1 MKKLRYNLS
10 SLVLLSLLTAPL
22 SSCDSWL
29 SVQPK
34 DQVEDTELLSTESGY
49 KEALAGVYSSMVN
62 SSTYSKELL
71 FGTIGV
77 LGQEW
82 DNVPSSYTDVVT
94 YDYDAAT
101 PTSLIANI
109 WSTSYNSIANVNN
122 LLKYID
128 DDEALFSRNNYAII
142 KGEALALRAFLH
154 FDLVRCFGV
163 SYEVNP
169 NMPAIPYPTE
179 FTYRVYPQLT
189 VKQVVE
195 EHILPDLLAAEELL
209 KVDPILTGETIT
221 ELTDNGY
228 LLNRQMHLNYY
239 AVKALEARVYMYA
252 QKYQEALAAAN
263 VVLNSN
269 QFEWATEE
277 NLRKGYDNSLATE
290 QVFGLNNV
298 NLSTLGDTYFNEDYN
313 SYSFSLTEQT
323 QLNYYDNQTADLRY
337 LYLFKSGETGT
348 YIDNRYLTKFV
359 QSGSSDSYYLN
370 KMPLIRFSELLL
382 IKSEVNYRL
391 SGTGLDELNE
401 LRAAR
406 NVAQLET
413 LPDDYYDELIREYR
427 REFLGEGQFFFLLKR
442 LNRATIPNSDV
453 DPITQK
459 VYTFPLPISE
469 TEVAQ
474 REDNR

>member
-1 MKKLRYNLS
+1 
-10 SLVLLSLLTAPL
+10 
-22 SSCDSWL
+22 
-29 SVQPK
+29 
-34 DQVEDTELLSTESGY
+34 
-49 KEALAGVYSSMVN
+49 
-62 SSTYSKELL
+62 
-71 FGTIGV
+71 
-77 LGQEW
+77 
-82 DNVPSSYTDVVT
+82 
-94 YDYDAAT
+94 
-101 PTSLIANI
+101 
-109 WSTSYNSIANVNN
+109 
-122 LLKYID
+122 
-128 DDEALFSRNNYAII
+128 
-142 KGEALALRAFLH
+142 
-154 FDLVRCFGV
+154 
-163 SYEVNP
+163 
-169 NMPAIPYPTE
+169 
-179 FTYRVYPQLT
+179 
-189 VKQVVE
+189 
-195 EHILPDLLAAEELL
+195 
-209 KVDPILTGETIT
+209 
-221 ELTDNGY
+221 
-228 LLNRQMHLNYY
+228 
-239 AVKALEARVYMYA
+239 MYA

-263 VVLNSN
+263 VVLNSD

-313 SYSFSLTEQT
+313 AYSFSLTEQS
-323 QLNYYDNQTADLRY
+323 QLSYYDNQTADLRY

-370 KMPLIRFSELLL
+370 KMPLIRFSEMLL

>member
-1 MKKLRYNLS
+1 
-10 SLVLLSLLTAPL
+10 
-22 SSCDSWL
+22 
-29 SVQPK
+29 
-34 DQVEDTELLSTESGY
+34 
-49 KEALAGVYSSMVN
+49 
-62 SSTYSKELL
+62 
-71 FGTIGV
+71 
-77 LGQEW
+77 
-82 DNVPSSYTDVVT
+82 
-94 YDYDAAT
+94 
-101 PTSLIANI
+101 
-109 WSTSYNSIANVNN
+109 
-122 LLKYID
+122 
-128 DDEALFSRNNYAII
+128 
-142 KGEALALRAFLH
+142 
-154 FDLVRCFGV
+154 
-163 SYEVNP
+163 
-169 NMPAIPYPTE
+169 
-179 FTYRVYPQLT
+179 

-228 LLNRQMHLNYY
+228 LLNRQVHLNYY

-359 QSGSSDSYYLN
+359 QSGSSDSYYQN